1 MMKVKTILKDI
12 KSVTEIL
19 DFPHKSVTIFGS
31 ARFDQRNHYCKEARK
46 LANEFAK
53 MDFVIMTGGGG
64 GIMEGANKGAY
75 EINKDFS
82 YGLNIFLPF
91 EQSSNKYATKNIQFS
106 AFALRKYALM
116 NKSKIF
122 IIFPGGFGTMDELF
136 ELLVLVQ
143 VGFKSRCK
151 IYLYDTEFY
160 APLVEF
166 FEKSMLK
173 NKTIAKENLSL
184 FKLCDSVDEIIADA
198 KLAIKKEEI

>member
-1 MMKVKTILKDI
+1 MKIKTILKDI

-31 ARFDQRNHYCKEARK
+31 ARFNGRNHYTKEARK
-46 LANEFAK
+46 VASEFAK
-53 MDFVIMTGGGG
+53 MDYVVMTGGGG
-64 GIMEGANKGAY
+64 GIMEGANRGAY
-75 EINKDFS
+75 EVNKELS

-122 IIFPGGFGTMDELF
+122 VIFPGGFGTMDELF

-151 IYLYDTEFY
+151 IYLFDKDFFE
-160 APLVEF
+160 PLVEF
-166 FEKSMLK
+166 FRKSMVRE
-173 NKTIAKENLSL
+173 KTISEKDFEL
-184 FKLCDSVDEIIADA
+184 FKLCDSVEEIIADV
-198 KLAIKKEEI
+198 KLAVKKEEI

>member
-1 MMKVKTILKDI
+1 MKLKTILKDI

-31 ARFDQRNHYCKEARK
+31 ARFDQENHYSKEARK
-46 LANEFAK
+46 IANEFAK
-53 MDFVIMTGGGG
+53 MNYAVMTGGGG
-64 GIMEGANKGAY
+64 GIMEGANMGAY
-75 EINKDFS
+75 EINKELS

-91 EQSSNKYATKNIQFS
+91 EQDSNKYATNNVRFS

-122 IIFPGGFGTMDELF
+122 VVFPGGFGTMDELF
-136 ELLVLVQ
+136 ELLVLIQ
-143 VGFKSRCK
+143 VGFKSKCK

-166 FEKSMLK
+166 FKKSFLK
-173 NKTIAKENLSL
+173 HKTISEENLEL
-184 FKLCDSVDEIIADA
+184 FKLVDSVEEIISDV
-198 KLAIKKEEI
+198 KLALKKEEI

>member
-1 MMKVKTILKDI
+1 MEIRKIIKDI
-12 KSVTEIL
+12 KGVNEIL
-19 DFPHKSVTIFGS
+19 DFTHKSVTIFGS
-31 ARFDQRNHYCKEARK
+31 ARFDGRNHYCKEARK
-46 LANEFAK
+46 VASEFAK
-53 MDFVIMTGGGG
+53 MDYAVMTGGGG

-75 EINKDFS
+75 EVNKELS

-122 IIFPGGFGTMDELF
+122 VIFPGGFGTMDELF

-143 VGFKSRCK
+143 VGFKSKCK
-151 IYLYDTEFY
+151 IYLFDSEFY

-166 FEKSMLK
+166 FKKSFVK
-173 NKTIAKENLSL
+173 HKTISEENLDM
-184 FKLCDSVDEIIADA
+184 FKLVDSVEEIISDV
-198 KLAIKKEEI
+198 KLALKKEEI